1 MRRSKMEIHLDV
13 LRTLAQKGP
22 LKLTHI
28 MYKSNVNCCVLK
40 DYLDFLILHNLIEE
54 KIIKKERIV
63 YKITEKGIS
72 VLKYFRELQTMLPID
87 EENKE
92 KIPAILY

>member
-1 MRRSKMEIHLDV
+1 MRRSKMEIHLDI

-40 DYLDFLILHNLIEE
+40 EYLDFLTQQELVEE
-54 KIIKKERIV
+54 KTIKKERIV
-63 YKITEKGIS
+63 FTITEKGLT
-72 VLKYFRELQTMLPID
+72 VLKYFRELQIMLPID
-87 EENKE
+87 EENKA

>member
-1 MRRSKMEIHLDV
+1 MEIHLDV

-54 KIIKKERIV
+54 KTIKKERIV

>member
-1 MRRSKMEIHLDV
+1 MEMHLDI

-40 DYLDFLILHNLIEE
+40 EYLDFLIEQELVEE
-54 KIIKKERIV
+54 KTIKKEKIV
-63 YKITEKGIS
+63 YTITEKGLT
-72 VLKYFRELQTMLPID
+72 VLKYFRELQIMLPID
-87 EENKE
+87 EENKA